1 MYFGSE
7 NMIVVITGPTG
18 VGKTKLSVELAK
30 RIHAEIINAD
40 SMQVYKGLDIATAK
54 IKEEEKEGIVH
65 HLFDIKEA
73 SEMYTIYDYQKDARR
88 TIADILSCGK
98 NVIFVG
104 GSGLYIKAAL
114 YDYQFQEEKEKRSY
128 EEQSNEEIKA
138 RIEKVMP
145 CPIHVNNRKRL
156 VRMLNKIENSA
167 MTLEKKDKKK
177 LYDFVTIGL
186 TTSREI
192 LYQKINDRVDH
203 MMEEGLEQEV
213 KTFYDQN
220 LRSKAILTGIGYKE
234 FYEYFDHKITKE
246 EAIAKI
252 KKNSRRYAKRQ
263 YTFLNHQMD
272 VHWIN
277 TNYEDFK
284 QTIEEAYRYVKKV
297 YKF

>member
-1 MYFGSE
+1 
-7 NMIVVITGPTG
+7 MIVVITGPTG

-40 SMQVYKGLDIATAK
+40 SMQVYKGLDIGTAK
-54 IKEEEKEGIVH
+54 IKEEEKKGIVH
-65 HLFDIKEA
+65 HLFDMKEA
-73 SEMYTIYDYQKDARR
+73 SEMYTIYDYQKDARK
-88 TIADILSCGK
+88 TIADILSRGK

-114 YDYQFQEEKEKRSY
+114 YDYQFQEEKERRSY
-128 EEQSNEEIKA
+128 EELSNEEIKA

-156 VRMLNKIENSA
+156 VRMLNKIENETVSR
-167 MTLEKKDKKK
+167 EQNNNKKV
-177 LYDFVTIGL
+177 YDFLTIGL

-192 LYQKINDRVDH
+192 LYQKINDRVDD
-203 MMEEGLEQEV
+203 MIKEGLEQEV
-213 KTFYDQN
+213 KNLYDQKIQ
-220 LRSKAILTGIGYKE
+220 SKAIMTGIGYKE

>member
-40 SMQVYKGLDIATAK
+40 SMQVYKGLDIGTAK
-54 IKEEEKEGIVH
+54 IKEEEKKGIVH
-65 HLFDIKEA
+65 HLFDMKEA
-73 SEMYTIYDYQKDARR
+73 SEMYTIYDYQKDARK
-88 TIADILSCGK
+88 TIADILSRGK

-114 YDYQFQEEKEKRSY
+114 YDYQFQEEKERRSY
-128 EEQSNEEIKA
+128 EELSNEEIKA

-156 VRMLNKIENSA
+156 VRMLNKIENETVSR
-167 MTLEKKDKKK
+167 EQNNNKKV
-177 LYDFVTIGL
+177 YDFLTIGL

-192 LYQKINDRVDH
+192 LYQKINDRVDD
-203 MMEEGLEQEV
+203 MIKEGLEQEV
-213 KTFYDQN
+213 KNLYDQKIQ
-220 LRSKAILTGIGYKE
+220 SKAIMTGIGYKE